1 MASRVLGNRKE
12 GIMTAPHQ
20 TIVTLGWQIWALV
33 AVVLAVVLLAAVGVS
48 F

>member
-1 MASRVLGNRKE
+1 
-12 GIMTAPHQ
+12 MTAPHQ

-33 AVVLAVVLLAAVGVS
+33 AVVLAIVLLAAVGVS